1 MTVFDDLGEKLLK
14 ATEQLR
20 LAGRKIFEPAGLESD
35 DDIIPE
41 HYKIGNLD
49 IMQTIIAIVENNNL
63 DVRMSIFLF
72 NTLKY
77 LFRFGNKDGLK
88 DLYKALDYLERL
100 IAAYEEEGEKENVWK
115 IK

>member
-1 MTVFDDLGEKLLK
+1 MTAFDDLGEKLLK
-14 ATEQLR
+14 ATKQLR
-20 LAGRKIFEPAGLESD
+20 GVGRKLFGDARLECD
-35 DDIIPE
+35 DVVPD

-49 IMQTIIAIVENNNL
+49 TMQTIIEIVENNHL

-100 IAAYEEEGEKENVWK
+100 IAAYGEEGEKENVWK